1 MHATKNQDNRIYH
14 QQIQV
19 KVIQSGKSHMQKGI
33 TQKDFHKNVG
43 KSKQISTV

>member
-19 KVIQSGKSHMQKGI
+19 KVMPSGKSHMQKGI
-33 TQKDFHKNVG
+33 IQKGFHKNVG
-43 KSKQISTV
+43 ESKQILTV